1 MLKIYLLIIV
11 LGILGGVGYGAKYY
25 YDTTQNTI
33 ATLRENNV
41 QLEIAAETAQA
52 SVNALQADM
61 AKQAELNNKLQQDLQ
76 KAEAYG
82 DSLRNKLQQLDLVK
96 DAIMDPKTLE
106 GKMNGATAK
115 IWREITS
122 DTGGNGDRPIPDW
135 LQQHKTGT
143 GSESGNEDRKDDDT
157 NSSTSETS
165 TAE

>member
-41 QLEIAAETAQA
+41 QLQVAADTAMA
-52 SVNALQADM
+52 SVDTLKSDI

-76 KAEAYG
+76 KAEQYG
-82 DSLRNKLQQLDLVK
+82 DSLRNKLQQLDLVR
-96 DAIMDPKTLE
+96 DAIMDAEKLE

-122 DTGGNGDRPIPDW
+122 DTGNDNYWPIPDW
-135 LQQHKTGT
+135 LQQSKARAGNQD
-143 GSESGNEDRKDDDT
+143 GSEGGKNNDTSSGAPEA
-157 NSSTSETS
+157 STTQ
-165 TAE
+165 

>member
-11 LGILGGVGYGAKYY
+11 FGILGGVGYSAKYY

-33 ATLRENNV
+33 ATLRENNA
-41 QLEIAAETAQA
+41 QLNIAVNTANESLNLAKEEQA
-52 SVNALQADM
+52 KLG
-61 AKQAELNNKLQQDLQ
+61 KLNNELQQNLQ

-96 DAIMDPKTLE
+96 DAIMDPKKLE

-135 LQQHKTGT
+135 LQQRETGT
-143 GSESGNEDRKDDDT
+143 GSESGNEDRKDNDT

-165 TAE
+165 TAK

>member
-1 MLKIYLLIIV
+1 MLKIYLLIVV
-11 LGILGGVGYGAKYY
+11 LGILGGIGYGAKYY

-96 DAIMDPKTLE
+96 DAIMDPKRLE

-157 NSSTSETS
+157 NSSTPETS
-165 TAE
+165 TAQ

>member
-1 MLKIYLLIIV
+1 MIKLYATIFIISLLA
-11 LGILGGVGYGAKYY
+11 GVGYSAKYY

-82 DSLRNKLQQLDLVK
+82 DSLRNKLRQLDLVR

-135 LQQHKTGT
+135 LQQPQTGN
-143 GSESGNEDRKDDDT
+143 GSESGNEDRKDNDT
-157 NSSTSETS
+157 NSSTPETS